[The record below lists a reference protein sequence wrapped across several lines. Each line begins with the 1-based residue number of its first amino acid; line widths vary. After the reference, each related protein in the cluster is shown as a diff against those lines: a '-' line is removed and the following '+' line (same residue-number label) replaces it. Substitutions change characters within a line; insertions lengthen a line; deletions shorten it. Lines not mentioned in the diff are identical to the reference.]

1 MKPIT
6 KVFLIIGVL
15 LLCFLVWTL
24 VFDNGG
30 VLALA
35 WNAIATEVNDMYA
48 DINSLTHMKNNY
60 SVTIE
65 LQNAK
70 DRTVFDFVYQFDSID
85 KLYFMYYAKTGENTI
100 NNPNLINS
108 YIVNPN
114 NVSDLF
120 YPTGWSETIVD

>member
-48 DINSLTHMKNNY
+48 DITGNSG
-60 SVTIE
+60 
-65 LQNAK
+65 AK
-70 DRTVFDFVYQFDSID
+70 LMPVWEV
-85 KLYFMYYAKTGENTI
+85 KT
-100 NNPNLINS
+100 NLGDADDVGKGGGGGGS
-108 YIVNPN
+108 
-114 NVSDLF
+114 
-120 YPTGWSETIVD
+120 TGSTGP